1 MGRLF
6 PPPNPVSFRFTKATT
21 KMSGLVFGI
30 AMIAMSVAAS
40 AQEPDG
46 GGGKVGES
54 KPDKRAIDRGANKL
68 ATEQLEPLARYV
80 PNDAGIYFRI
90 SDHEKWRALLGRIGA
105 FAELPDPEIQ
115 ALLVG
120 QPRVIALQSWR
131 QRGREMIA
139 VCRPNDAAAFARALE
154 IKSAELVRED
164 GKVKVYHSA
173 RGLWIATNGEVFV
186 LSDIGSGSA
195 MFEQSA
201 RMLAGHERASL
212 LDGSTGFRFVVRPA
226 PPGRGRQ
233 AAPIPPGSAAP
244 SANRLRPDP
253 FGTGSGPLH
262 APRPAQHSGTAVS
275 AGPPRRP
282 IAASAAQ
289 YYCGLGPAGGHG
301 VDRRVRRSLP
311 APRPAFVLPP
321 IGPHRGNLRFA
332 RHHAAF
338 GTGPTGDVVHAR
350 RRAIR

>member
-1 MGRLF
+1 MRWSRIHGERRPADAEVMGRLF
-6 PPPNPVSFRFTKATT
+6 PPPNLASIRFTRATT

-54 KPDKRAIDRGANKL
+54 KPDKRAVDRGANKPP
-68 ATEQLEPLARYV
+68 ADQLEPLARYV

-139 VCRPNDAAAFARALE
+139 VCQPNDAEAFARALE

-164 GKVKVYHSA
+164 GKVKVYHSS

-195 MFEQSA
+195 MFDQSA

-212 LDGSTGFRFVVRPA
+212 LDHRRFRDDVRWAHISGAVTARKTRWFLMVP
-226 PPGRGRQ
+226 R
-233 AAPIPPGSAAP
+233 AA
-244 SANRLRPDP
+244 
-253 FGTGSGPLH
+253 
-262 APRPAQHSGTAVS
+262 
-275 AGPPRRP
+275 
-282 IAASAAQ
+282 
-289 YYCGLGPAGGHG
+289 
-301 VDRRVRRSLP
+301 
-311 APRPAFVLPP
+311 
-321 IGPHRGNLRFA
+321 
-332 RHHAAF
+332 
-338 GTGPTGDVVHAR
+338 
-350 RRAIR
+350 